1 MFSPTDLDP
10 ASLRLQLEQRAQT
23 LRQELQ
29 QDRSKLADDVSD
41 PHTVL
46 DRKDQ
51 ADVAIQAGLDDAEFR
66 RDLQELALVEA
77 ALRRL
82 ASGRFGWCEDCGQA
96 IAPQRLAAQPWA
108 PRCLAC
114 QARKEH
120 SLPV

>member
-1 MFSPTDLDP
+1 MFSPTDLDA
-10 ASLRLQLEQRAQT
+10 ASLRLQLDKRAQT

-29 QDRSKLADDVSD
+29 QDRNKLADGVSD

-51 ADVAIQAGLDDAEFR
+51 ADVAIQAGVDDAEFR

-82 ASGRFGWCEDCGQA
+82 DGGRFGWCEDCGEA
-96 IAPQRLAAQPWA
+96 IAPERLAAQPWA

-114 QARKEH
+114 QTRKEH
-120 SLPV
+120 SRSV